1 MAFLERR
8 KRHMPRARR
17 LAFLLDSHTSW
28 RTANL
33 AIAVRL
39 RLSCEGKLRVRLTA
53 QPSSQ
58 AYPGELV
65 ALGPQARNPGRDR
78 TPWHRSA
85 RPPARREAPGF
96 APGHRFLYS
105 AR

>member
-1 MAFLERR
+1 MASLEKRN
-8 KRHMPRARR
+8 RHMPRARC
-17 LAFLLDSHTSW
+17 LTFLLDSHTSW

-58 AYPGELV
+58 AYSGELV
-65 ALGPQARNPGRDR
+65 ASGPQTRNPGRDR

-85 RPPARREAPGF
+85 RAPARREALGF
-96 APGHRFLYS
+96 APEHRFLYS

>member
-8 KRHMPRARR
+8 NRHMPLARC
-17 LAFLLDSHTSW
+17 LTFLLDSHTSW

-39 RLSCEGKLRVRLTA
+39 RLSCEGKPRVRLTA

-65 ALGPQARNPGRDR
+65 ASGPQTRNPGRDR
-78 TPWHRSA
+78 TPWHPSA
-85 RPPARREAPGF
+85 RAPARGEAPGF
-96 APGHRFLYS
+96 ATGHRFVY
-105 AR
+105 

>member
-8 KRHMPRARR
+8 NRHMPRARC
-17 LAFLLDSHTSW
+17 LTSLLDSHTSW

-39 RLSCEGKLRVRLTA
+39 RLSCEGKLRVRLTG
-53 QPSSQ
+53 QLSSQ

-65 ALGPQARNPGRDR
+65 ASAPPARNPGRVR

-85 RPPARREAPGF
+85 RAPARREAPGF
-96 APGHRFLYS
+96 APGHR
-105 AR
+105 